1 MKISRNELKKLIEQE
16 LGEYSAVENG
26 GAPHRR
32 VPKDQGGDSDDLGSK
47 GSQKDQVKQFIDD
60 NWVGGGSVAQVRQDL
75 LSAVDALPDLH
86 FKVVKAWGLAEK
98 GDKFGLVDLLLP
110 GGGPPEGV
118 DPRAETAEL
127 SGVDAPTVQ
136 TRQLY
141 RESKKINKSDL
152 QQVIMQELKAALKE
166 S

>member
-16 LGEYSAVENG
+16 LGEYTAVENG
-26 GAPHRR
+26 GAPHWTD
-32 VPKDQGGDSDDLGSK
+32 PEGQDGDSDDLGSK
-47 GSQKDQVKQFIDD
+47 GSQKDQIKQFIALG
-60 NWVGGGSVAQVRQDL
+60 WRGGQNEVAREDL

-86 FKVVKAWGLAEK
+86 FKVVKAWGLVEK
-98 GDKFGLVDLLLP
+98 GDKFGLMDLLLP

-118 DPRAETAEL
+118 DPRAETEEASPL
-127 SGVDAPTVQ
+127 DVTQRLPSI
-136 TRQLY
+136 R
-141 RESKKINKSDL
+141 RENKKINKSDL

>member
-16 LGEYSAVENG
+16 LGEYTAVENG
-26 GAPHRR
+26 GAPHWTD
-32 VPKDQGGDSDDLGSK
+32 PEGQDGDSDDLGSK
-47 GSQKDQVKQFIDD
+47 GSQKDQIKQFIALG
-60 NWVGGGSVAQVRQDL
+60 WRGGQNEVAREDL

-86 FKVVKAWGLAEK
+86 FKVVKAWGLVEK
-98 GDKFGLVDLLLP
+98 GDKFGLMDLLLP